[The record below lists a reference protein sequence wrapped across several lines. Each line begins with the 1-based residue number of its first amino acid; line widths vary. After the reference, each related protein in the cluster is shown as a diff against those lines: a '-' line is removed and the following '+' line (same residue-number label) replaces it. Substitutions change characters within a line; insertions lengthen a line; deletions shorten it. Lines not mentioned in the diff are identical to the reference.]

1 MAESS
6 IRSGRSNVENLQV
19 LWENDK
25 WRFADQGV
33 GNGEFCQTICCNAWT
48 GFSVDGYELDSQ
60 EICWAGFY
68 VESAFVGKILSGCL
82 VGECW
87 KLDIQS
93 LNLRNAC
100 SD

>member
-1 MAESS
+1 MLRVCKFYGRMTSGDLQ
-6 IRSGRSNVENLQV
+6 IRV
-19 LWENDK
+19 WEM
-25 WRFADQGV
+25 
-33 GNGEFCQTICCNAWT
+33 GNFVKLFCCNAWT

-87 KLDIQS
+87 KLGVQS